1 MRKIYRYIAV
11 LLTLCCSAAAADE
24 GLWQPQ
30 QLAELKHRLVAQG
43 LLTAPQ
49 QADAFSALPLN
60 ALVRLNNCSAAFVSA
75 SGLLLTN
82 YACVASSLQQAG
94 FSALQQD
101 FTAANPA
108 AEIALPGVRALLTQQ
123 VQNVT
128 VQINRQLDASAS
140 ATERAIA
147 LQQLSQKMVDEC
159 QQRSNYLCEVTSQHD
174 GLEYYLVK
182 SEPIA
187 ELRLVH
193 LPLSAVSPEQAPN
206 WGWPRYQADY
216 VFLRAY
222 TADNTALKPAAH
234 LTLSTKGISEGDT
247 VMAAA
252 FPQQS
257 ARYASADEVR
267 FLFEQYYPQSVQ
279 YRQQALALITQLAP
293 EGSARATQYQ
303 DLVRSLQHSLL
314 EEQNMIERYQQS
326 SLQQKKDAA
335 TQQLKAWIAGSPVRQ
350 QLYQPRLA
358 RLKQLSAQQ
367 RIMAQR
373 DLVLTYLSRAQLPT
387 LARRLYKA
395 ALAKEQAQNS
405 TEQQQATAEM
415 AQLQQL
421 ISEMPEQ
428 FDVRVDSE
436 LALHFLRQY
445 ASLPPAARIGALDH
459 YFALGDG
466 FNLEIVRHKLETMY
480 RGTSLRDAGQRELWL
495 QRSAKQFEKSR
506 DTLLSFAVAMHKVG
520 EELDQQRFELASQLA
535 QIRPLVME
543 IHMAYAEAN
552 GQLAYADA
560 NGTLRLSFGKVK
572 GYQPVDAVWYQ
583 PFSTVQ
589 GMAVQPQ
596 ASALAA
602 TDTPL
607 PVNFLSSIDTCG
619 RGSSAPT
626 FNTQGELVGLM
637 FSGVAENQLA
647 NWHYDAKRSRAVHLD
662 IRYLLWQLRQS
673 STNRHLLDEM
683 AVSF

>member
-11 LLTLCCSAAAADE
+11 LLTLCCSAVAAEE

-30 QLAELKHRLVAQG
+30 QLPELKQRLVAKG
-43 LLTAPQ
+43 LLSAQQ
-49 QADAFSALPLN
+49 QADAFSSIPFN
-60 ALVRLNNCSAAFVSA
+60 AVVRINNCSAAVVSA

-82 YACVASSLQQAG
+82 YACVASSLQQA
-94 FSALQQD
+94 SLNSLPQD
-101 FTAANPA
+101 FTAANA
-108 AEIALPGVRALLTQQ
+108 ADEIVLPDVKALITRQ

-128 VQINRQLDASAS
+128 VQINRQLDTSSGASAWALS
-140 ATERAIA
+140 LER
-147 LQQLSQKMVDEC
+147 LSQKMVEEC
-159 QQRSNYLCEVTSQHD
+159 QQHSNYLCEVVSQHD

-182 SEPIA
+182 SEQIT

-193 LPLSAVSPEQAPN
+193 LPVSAVSSEQAPN

-222 TADNTALKPAAH
+222 NADNTALKPEAH
-234 LTLSTKGISEGDT
+234 ITVSTKGISDGET

-252 FPQQS
+252 FPQFS

-267 FLFEQYYPQSVQ
+267 FLFEQYYPQSVL

-293 EGSARATQYQ
+293 EGSVRATHYQ

-314 EEQNMIERYQQS
+314 DEQNMIARYQQS
-326 SLQQKKDAA
+326 SLQQKKDTS
-335 TQQLKAWIAGSPVRQ
+335 TQQLQAWIAGSPVRQ

-358 RLKQLSAQQ
+358 RLQQLSEQQ
-367 RIMAQR
+367 RIIAQR
-373 DLVLTYLSRAQLPT
+373 DLVLTYLNQAQLPT
-387 LARRLYKA
+387 LARRLYKV
-395 ALAKEQAQNS
+395 ALARELAHDS
-405 TEQQQATAEM
+405 VGQQQNAVEI
-415 AQLQQL
+415 AQLQQS
-421 ISEMPEQ
+421 ITEMPEP
-428 FDVRVDSE
+428 FDVRVDLE

-445 ASLPPAARIGALDH
+445 ANLPPAARIGALDH

-480 RGTSLRDAGQRELWL
+480 RGTSLRDAGLREQWL
-495 QRSAKQFEKSR
+495 HSTATQFEKSR
-506 DTLLSFAVAMHKVG
+506 DTLLSFAIAMHQVS
-520 EELDQQRFELASQLA
+520 EELEQQRFELASQLA

-543 IHMAYAEAN
+543 IYTAYAEAK

-560 NGTLRLSFGKVK
+560 NGTLRLSFGKIK

-589 GMAVQPQ
+589 GMAGQPQ
-596 ASALAA
+596 APAVTAKNR
-602 TDTPL
+602 TL
-607 PVNFLSSIDTCG
+607 PVNFLSTIDTCG
-619 RGSSAPT
+619 GGRSAPT
-626 FNTQGELVGLM
+626 FNIQGELVGLM

-647 NWHYDAKRSRAVHLD
+647 NWHYDARRSRAVHLD
-662 IRYLLWQLRQS
+662 IRYMLWQLRQNNA
-673 STNRHLLDEM
+673 NRSLLTEM
-683 AVSF
+683 SVHF

>member
-428 FDVRVDSE
+428 FDVRVDLE

>member
-405 TEQQQATAEM
+405 TEQQQAAAEM

-428 FDVRVDSE
+428 FDVRVDLE

>member
-1 MRKIYRYIAV
+1 MRKFYRYIAV

-30 QLAELKHRLVAQG
+30 QLPELKQRLVAQG
-43 LLTAPQ
+43 LLTAQQ

-60 ALVRLNNCSAAFVSA
+60 AVVRLNNCSAAFVSA

-82 YACVASSLQQAG
+82 YACVANSLQHIG
-94 FSALQQD
+94 FSTPQQE
-101 FTAANPA
+101 FSAANTA
-108 AEIALPGVRALLTQQ
+108 DEIPLPGVRALLIQQ

-128 VQINRQLDASAS
+128 VQLNRQLDASAS
-140 ATERAIA
+140 ASERAIA
-147 LQQLSQKMVDEC
+147 LQRLSQKMVDEC

-182 SEPIA
+182 SEPVA

-193 LPLSAVSPEQAPN
+193 LPLSAVSAEQAPN

-222 TADNTALKPAAH
+222 TADKTAFKPAAH
-234 LTLSTKGISEGDT
+234 LTLSATGITEGDT

-257 ARYASADEVR
+257 SRYASADEVR

-293 EGSARATQYQ
+293 PGSARARQYQ
-303 DLVRSLQHSLL
+303 DLVRSLQQSLL
-314 EEQNMIERYQQS
+314 EEQNMIARYQQS
-326 SLQQKKDAA
+326 SLQQRKDTA

-367 RIMAQR
+367 QIMAQR

-387 LARRLYKA
+387 LARRLYKV
-395 ALAKEQAQNS
+395 ALAREQTQNS
-405 TEQQQATAEM
+405 TEQQQVAAEM

-421 ISEMPEQ
+421 ISDMPEQ
-428 FDVRVDSE
+428 FDVRVDLE

-466 FNLEIVRHKLETMY
+466 FNQEIVRHKLETMY
-480 RGTSLRDAGQRELWL
+480 RGTSLRDAEQRSLWL
-495 QRSAKQFEKSR
+495 DRSAKQFEKSR

-520 EELDQQRFELASQLA
+520 VELDQQRFELASQLA
-535 QIRPLVME
+535 QIRPLMME

-560 NGTLRLSFGKVK
+560 NGTLRLSFGQVK

-589 GMAVQPQ
+589 GMAAQPQ
-596 ASALAA
+596 ASALA
-602 TDTPL
+602 TSETPL
-607 PVNFLSSIDTCG
+607 PVNFLSTIDTCG

-626 FNTQGELVGLM
+626 FNARGELVGLM

-673 STNRHLLDEM
+673 STSRHLLDEM

>member
-30 QLAELKHRLVAQG
+30 QLPELKQRLVAQG
-43 LLTAPQ
+43 LLTAQQ

-60 ALVRLNNCSAAFVSA
+60 ALVRLNNCSAAFVSK

-82 YACVASSLQQAG
+82 YACVADSLQQVG
-94 FSALQQD
+94 FSTPQQE
-101 FTAANPA
+101 FSAANA
-108 AEIALPGVRALLTQQ
+108 ADEIPLPGIRALLIRQI
-123 VQNVT
+123 QNVT
-128 VQINRQLDASAS
+128 VQLNRQLDTNASPA
-140 ATERAIA
+140 ERAIA
-147 LQQLSQKMVDEC
+147 LQQLSQKIIVEC
-159 QQRSNYLCEVTSQHD
+159 QQRSDYICEVTSQHD

-193 LPLSAVSPEQAPN
+193 LPLAAVSPEQAPN

-222 TADNTALKPAAH
+222 TAGNTAFKPAAH
-234 LTLSTKGISEGDT
+234 LTLSAKGITEGDT

-257 ARYASADEVR
+257 SRYASADEVR

-293 EGSARATQYQ
+293 SGSARARQYQ
-303 DLVRSLQHSLL
+303 DLVRSLQQSLI
-314 EEQNMIERYQQS
+314 EEQNMIARYQQS
-326 SLQQKKDAA
+326 SLQQKKDMAS
-335 TQQLKAWIAGSPVRQ
+335 QQLNAWIAGSPVRQ
-350 QLYQPRLA
+350 QLYQPRLE

-367 RIMAQR
+367 QIMAQR

-387 LARRLYKA
+387 LARRLYRV
-395 ALAKEQAQNS
+395 ALAKQQAKDS
-405 TEQQQATAEM
+405 TEQQQVASEV

-428 FDVRVDSE
+428 FDVRVDLE

-466 FNLEIVRHKLETMY
+466 FNQEIVRHKLETMY
-480 RGTSLRDAGQRELWL
+480 RGTSLRDAEQRSLWL
-495 QRSAKQFEKSR
+495 ERSAKQFEKSR
-506 DTLLSFAVAMHKVG
+506 DTLLGFAVAMHSVG
-520 EELDQQRFELASQLA
+520 TELEQQRFELASQLA

-552 GQLAYADA
+552 GELAYADA
-560 NGTLRLSFGKVK
+560 NGTLRLSFGTVK

-596 ASALAA
+596 ASALAT
-602 TDTPL
+602 TDTSL
-607 PVNFLSSIDTCG
+607 QVNFLSTIDTCG

-626 FNTQGELVGLM
+626 FNTQGQLVGLM

-647 NWHYDAKRSRAVHLD
+647 NWHYDARRSRAVHLD

-673 STNRHLLDEM
+673 SASRHLLDEM

>member
-75 SGLLLTN
+75 SGLLLSN

-140 ATERAIA
+140 ASERAIA

-335 TQQLKAWIAGSPVRQ
+335 TQQLKTWIAGSPVRQ

-428 FDVRVDSE
+428 FDVRVDLE

-495 QRSAKQFEKSR
+495 QRSVKQFEKSR

-520 EELDQQRFELASQLA
+520 EELDKQRFELASQLA

>member
-1 MRKIYRYIAV
+1 MRTLYRYIAV
-11 LLTLCCSAAAADE
+11 LLTLCCSAATADE

-30 QLAELKHRLVAQG
+30 QLPELKQRLVARG
-43 LLTAPQ
+43 LLTAQ
-49 QADAFSALPLN
+49 QQTDAFNALPTD
-60 ALVRLNNCSAAFVSA
+60 ALIRLNNCSAAFVSA

-82 YACVASSLQQAG
+82 YACVADSLKQAG
-94 FSALQQD
+94 VNAAQQD
-101 FTAANPA
+101 FTAAVA
-108 AEIALPGVRALLTQQ
+108 ADEIPLPGIEALLIQQ
-123 VQNVT
+123 IQNVT
-128 VQINRQLDASAS
+128 VQLNRQLETSLSAG
-140 ATERAIA
+140 ERATA
-147 LQQLSQKMVDEC
+147 LQQLKQKMVDEC
-159 QQRSNYLCEVTSQHD
+159 QQRSNYRCEVASQHD
-174 GLEYYLVK
+174 GLEYYLLK
-182 SEPIA
+182 SEPVA
-187 ELRLVH
+187 GLRLVH
-193 LPLSAVSPEQAPN
+193 LPLSAVSREQVPG

-222 TADNTALKPAAH
+222 SADNTVFKPASY
-234 LTLSTKGISEGDT
+234 LTISEKGINEGDT

-257 ARYASADEVR
+257 SRYASAAEIR

-279 YRQQALALITQLAP
+279 YRQQALTLINQLAP
-293 EGSARATQYQ
+293 QGSARARQYQ
-303 DLVRSLQHSLL
+303 QLALSLQHSLL
-314 EEQNMIERYQQS
+314 EEQNMIARYQQS
-326 SLQQKKDAA
+326 SLQQKKDAE
-335 TQQLKAWIAGSPVRQ
+335 TGQLNAWIAGSPVRQ

-358 RLKQLSAQQ
+358 RLAQLSAQQ
-367 RIMAQR
+367 QIIAQR

-395 ALAKEQAQNS
+395 ALAKEQAKNS
-405 TEQQQATAEM
+405 TQLQQAEADI

-428 FDVRVDSE
+428 FDVRVDLE

-445 ASLPPAARIGALDH
+445 ASLPAAARIDALDH

-480 RGTSLRDAGQRELWL
+480 RGTSLSDAEQRGLWL

-520 EELDQQRFELASQLA
+520 VELEQQRFELTSQLA

-589 GMAVQPQ
+589 GMATQPQ
-596 ASALAA
+596 NSALAG
-602 TDTPL
+602 TKPL
-607 PVNFLSSIDTCG
+607 PVNFLSTIDTCG
-619 RGSSAPT
+619 RSSSAPT
-626 FNTQGELVGLM
+626 FNAQGQLVGLM

-647 NWHYDAKRSRAVHLD
+647 NWHYDAQRSRAVHLD
-662 IRYLLWQLRQS
+662 SRYMLWQLRQNKA
-673 STNRHLLDEM
+673 NRHLLKEM
-683 AVSF
+683 TVSF

>member
-140 ATERAIA
+140 ASERAIA

-405 TEQQQATAEM
+405 TEQQQAAAEM

-428 FDVRVDSE
+428 FDVRVDLE

-495 QRSAKQFEKSR
+495 QRSVKQFEKSR